1 MAGIYLHI
9 PFCKQ
14 ACTYCDFYFTT
25 RLSRMTEFVRALC
38 LEIEKQRDFFPPL
51 TPIRSVYF
59 GGGTPSILP
68 PDLLASI
75 LNKLHAHFPLTP
87 DAEITLEANPDDIDP
102 SRLSEW
108 KNLGINRISL
118 GLQSME
124 DSELQFMHRAHNA
137 AQSLQ
142 SVDHIRKAGFDL
154 FTLDFIYGIPGAGL
168 NQWKKNLDY
177 LFSIRPPH
185 FSAYALTV
193 EPRTRLYKEIQLG
206 KTAAPSESEMME
218 QFLWLQEAS
227 VRHGYE
233 AYEISNYALPGKR
246 AVHNSSYWY
255 QIPYLGF
262 GPAAHSFR
270 APVRRANLP
279 DLSAYIHHLT
289 ELNQPPPAQTET
301 LTQADQVNELI
312 MTRLRLSEG
321 ISLSD
326 YQQLAGHSLTERCS
340 DLINNFINKNIIR
353 LEGDRLFLTTE
364 GKLQADGV
372 AAGLFLDS
380 ETD

>member
-1 MAGIYLHI
+1 MAD
-9 PFCKQ
+9 FVQ
-14 ACTYCDFYFTT
+14 AL
-25 RLSRMTEFVRALC
+25 R
-38 LEIEKQRDFFPPL
+38 LEIEWQRNFFPPQ

-59 GGGTPSILP
+59 GGGTPSLLP
-68 PDLLASI
+68 HHMLASVLQTI
-75 LNKLHAHFPLTP
+75 RNHFSLAP

-118 GLQSME
+118 GLQSMD

-154 FTLDFIYGIPGAGL
+154 FTLDFIYGIPGSGL
-168 NQWKKNLDY
+168 SQWKKNLDF

-206 KTAAPSESEMME
+206 KTVAPSDSDMME

-227 VRHGYE
+227 AQHGYD

-246 AVHNSSYWY
+246 AVHNSSYWH
-255 QIPYLGF
+255 QIPYLGL
-262 GPAAHSFR
+262 GPAAHSFSS
-270 APVRRANLP
+270 PVRRANLP

-289 ELNQPPPAQTET
+289 ALNQLPPAQTET
-301 LTQADQVNELI
+301 LTQTDQVNEFI

-321 ISLSD
+321 ISLSE
-326 YQQLAGHSLTERCS
+326 YQKVAGHSLAGRCEE
-340 DLINNFINKNIIR
+340 LINEFINKNIIQS
-353 LEGDRLFLTTE
+353 EGDYLRLTRS
-364 GKLQADGV
+364 GRLQADGV
-372 AAGLFLDS
+372 VAALFLDP

>member
-25 RLSRMTEFVRALC
+25 RLSRMADFVQALL
-38 LEIEKQRDFFPPL
+38 LEIEWQRNFFPPQ

-59 GGGTPSILP
+59 GGGTPSLLP
-68 PDLLASI
+68 TELLASI
-75 LNKLHAHFPLTP
+75 LQSIRTHFSLTP
-87 DAEITLEANPDDIDP
+87 DAEITLEANPDDIAP
-102 SRLSEW
+102 ARLSEW

-137 AQSLQ
+137 QQSLQ
-142 SVDHIRKAGFDL
+142 SVELIRKAGFDL
-154 FTLDFIYGIPGAGL
+154 FTLDFIYGIPGSGL
-168 NQWKKNLDY
+168 DQWKKNLDF

-206 KTAAPSESEMME
+206 KTAAPSDSDMME

-227 VRHGYE
+227 AQQGYE

-255 QIPYLGF
+255 QIPYLGL
-262 GPAAHSFR
+262 GPAAHSFSS
-270 APVRRANLP
+270 PVRSANLP

-289 ELNQPPPAQTET
+289 ALNQLPPAQTEI
-301 LTQADQVNELI
+301 LTHADQVNEFIL
-312 MTRLRLSEG
+312 TRLRLSEG
-321 ISLSD
+321 ISLLE
-326 YQQLAGHSLTERCS
+326 YQQIAGHSLTGRCE
-340 DLINNFINKNIIR
+340 DLINEFINKDIIQQQGDYLILSR
-353 LEGDRLFLTTE
+353 EGR
-364 GKLQADGV
+364 LQADGV
-372 AAGLFLDS
+372 AAALFLDP
-380 ETD
+380 EPD